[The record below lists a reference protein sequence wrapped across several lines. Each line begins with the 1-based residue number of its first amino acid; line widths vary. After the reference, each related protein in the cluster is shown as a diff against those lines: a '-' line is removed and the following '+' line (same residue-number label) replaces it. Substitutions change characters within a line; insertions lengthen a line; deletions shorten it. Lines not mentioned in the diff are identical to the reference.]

1 MIISGGDCTNFISQC
16 LFAGKME
23 MNYRGYGWYYR
34 NANEKSPSWT
44 GVEFLYDFLINN
56 RYEGPR
62 GRLITRNELEI
73 GDLIQLSFRNNIF
86 GHSLIVTEIKGNVI
100 YICAHSID
108 SKNRNIETYEYENIR
123 FIKIS

>member
-1 MIISGGDCTNFISQC
+1 
-16 LFAGKME
+16 

-62 GRLITRNELEI
+62 GHLIARNELEI
-73 GDLIQLSFRNNIF
+73 GDLIQLSFRSNIF
-86 GHSLIVTEIKGNVI
+86 GHSLIVTEIKGNEI
-100 YICAHSID
+100 YICTHTID
-108 SKNRNIETYEYENIR
+108 SKNRNLQTYEYEKIR
-123 FIKIS
+123 YIKIS